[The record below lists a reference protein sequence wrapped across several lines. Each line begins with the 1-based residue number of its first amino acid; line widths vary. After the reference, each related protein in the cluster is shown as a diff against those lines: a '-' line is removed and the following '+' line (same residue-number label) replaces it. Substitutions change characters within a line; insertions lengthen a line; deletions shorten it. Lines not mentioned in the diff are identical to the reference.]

1 MTTDD
6 YDNAPWQLGRVDSRT
21 TFAQCYASPP
31 ANADVASQVAA
42 SMLGTL
48 GCIDGNDYLKSIL
61 PNAHPYH
68 IETVRA
74 LYSQHGDC
82 TAVEFRKD
90 TENRPHRYRRIYNL
104 FLGLVQSGLATFR
117 DIRDNLVYVVVLDSV
132 SRPSGISLDGVAALS
147 AHFDRLV
154 ATPRWEYRFEDIPLH
169 SRDERRLSGFLCRKA
184 YLLYKDEIDS
194 FVQSKGW
201 R

>member
-1 MTTDD
+1 MTTED
-6 YDNAPWQLGRVDSRT
+6 YNNAPWQLGEVASRT
-21 TFAQCYASPP
+21 TFAQCYASPS
-31 ANADVASQVAA
+31 ANVDVASQVAA
-42 SMLGTL
+42 SKLGAL
-48 GCIDGNDYLKSIL
+48 GCMDGNDYLKKLL

-74 LYSQHGDC
+74 LYFHNGDC
-82 TAVEFRKD
+82 TALEFRND
-90 TENRPHRYRRIYNL
+90 TENWPHRYRRIYNL
-104 FLGLVQSGLATFR
+104 FLGLLQSGCATFC
-117 DIRDNLVYVVVLDSV
+117 DIRDNLVYVVVLNSA
-132 SRPSGISLDGVAALS
+132 SRPTGASLDSVAALS

-154 ATPRWEYRFEDIPLH
+154 TSERWEYRFEDIPLH

-194 FVQSKGW
+194 FVQRKGW